1 MDTPTALQITVP
13 PINTQTLLIIA
24 AFFVA
29 ATVISIL
36 GGFIARRM
44 VSLSRFAP
52 KHRRPSAERTHT
64 LKSLLSSSITF
75 LAFLL
80 AVTATM
86 AFFIPAST
94 LIWILGL
101 FSAAFG
107 FGAKPLV
114 SDLLA
119 GIGFIF
125 NVTFDI
131 GEKVEFFLPP
141 ENIQGVV
148 EEINLTTT
156 LVRSS
161 TGELF
166 ILPNG
171 EIRIVRN
178 FSRGKFSN
186 ANISLYV
193 APQDVGRTQQILQV
207 LGVEVFAECD
217 DLLEPYQIVGSNN
230 LSGSKVEIIVAAKA
244 AYGRAA
250 DLRLK
255 LMDRIQQRLQS
266 ENIELAG

>member
-1 MDTPTALQITVP
+1 MDNPTSLQINLTP
-13 PINTQTLLIIA
+13 LTMQTLVIIA
-24 AFFVA
+24 AFFA
-29 ATVISIL
+29 AAILISIL
-36 GGFIARRM
+36 GGTIARRM

-80 AVTATM
+80 AVTATL
-86 AFFIPAST
+86 ALFIPAST

-119 GIGFIF
+119 GMGFIF

-131 GEKVEFFLPP
+131 GEKVEFYLPP

-161 TGELF
+161 TGEMF
-166 ILPNG
+166 TLPNG

-186 ANISLYV
+186 ANISLFV
-193 APQDVGRTQQILQV
+193 TPQDVGRATEV
-207 LGVEVFAECD
+207 LKNLGNEVFAELD
-217 DLLEPYQIVGSNN
+217 DLL
-230 LSGSKVEIIVAAKA
+230 
-244 AYGRAA
+244 
-250 DLRLK
+250 
-255 LMDRIQQRLQS
+255 
-266 ENIELAG
+266 

>member
-1 MDTPTALQITVP
+1 MDTSLPTQIVITPV
-13 PINTQTLLIIA
+13 TMQTFIIIA
-24 AFFVA
+24 AFFLA
-29 ATVISIL
+29 ATLISIF
-36 GGFIARRM
+36 GGLFVRRM

-52 KHRRPSAERTHT
+52 KHRRPSAERTRT

-75 LAFLL
+75 LAFLM
-80 AVTATM
+80 AVTATL
-86 AFFIPAST
+86 ALFIPAST

-119 GIGFIF
+119 GMGFIF

-166 ILPNG
+166 TLPNG

-186 ANISLYV
+186 ANISLFV
-193 APQDVGRTQQILQV
+193 TPQDVGRATDV
-207 LGVEVFAECD
+207 LKGLCSEIFAELD
-217 DLLEPYQIVGSNN
+217 DLLEPYQVVGSNN

-250 DLRLK
+250 DLRLQ
-255 LMDRIQQRLQS
+255 LMDKIQERLHS

>member
-1 MDTPTALQITVP
+1 MDTSTPTQITITP
-13 PINTQTLLIIA
+13 LSLQTLIIIA
-24 AFFVA
+24 AFFGA
-29 ATVISIL
+29 AVILAIF
-36 GGFIARRM
+36 GGMLARRM
-44 VSLSRFAP
+44 VLLSRFAP
-52 KHRRPSAERTHT
+52 EKRRPSKERTHT
-64 LKSLLSSSITF
+64 LQSLLSSGITF
-75 LAFLL
+75 LSFLL
-80 AVTATM
+80 AVM
-86 AFFIPAST
+86 ASLSLFIPIST

-107 FGAKPLV
+107 FGAKPFV

-119 GIGFIF
+119 GMGFIF

-161 TGELF
+161 TGEMYT
-166 ILPNG
+166 LPNG

-186 ANISLYV
+186 ANISLFV
-193 APQDVGRTQQILQV
+193 TPQDVGRANEV
-207 LGVEVFAECD
+207 LKTLSNEVFTEMD
-217 DLLEPYQIVGSNN
+217 DLLEPYQVIGSTN

-244 AYGRAA
+244 AFGKAA
-250 DLRLK
+250 DLRLH
-255 LMDRIQQRLQS
+255 LMDRIQERLHA
-266 ENIELAG
+266 EKIELAG

>member
-1 MDTPTALQITVP
+1 MDIPTAIQTNNTPIT
-13 PINTQTLLIIA
+13 IQTLEIIA
-24 AFFVA
+24 AFFA
-29 ATVISIL
+29 AALLISFL
-36 GGFIARRM
+36 GGAIARRM

-52 KHRRPSAERTHT
+52 KHRRPSTERTHT

-75 LAFLL
+75 MAFLL
-80 AVTATM
+80 AITATL
-86 AFFIPAST
+86 ALFIPAST

-119 GIGFIF
+119 GMGFIF

-161 TGELF
+161 TGEMYT
-166 ILPNG
+166 LPNG

-186 ANISLYV
+186 ANISLFV
-193 APQDVGRTQQILQV
+193 TPQDVGRATEV
-207 LGVEVFAECD
+207 LKNLSSEIFPELD
-217 DLLEPYQIVGSNN
+217 DLLEPYQVVGSNN

-250 DLRLK
+250 DLRLQ
-255 LMDRIQQRLQS
+255 LMHKIQERLHY

>member
-1 MDTPTALQITVP
+1 MDFSTPIQITIP
-13 PINTQTLLIIA
+13 PLTVQMLAIIA
-24 AFFVA
+24 VFFA
-29 ATVISIL
+29 AAILVSIL
-36 GGFIARRM
+36 GGAIARRM

-52 KHRRPSAERTHT
+52 RHRRPSEERTRT

-80 AVTATM
+80 AVTASL
-86 AFFIPAST
+86 ALFIPATT

-156 LVRSS
+156 LVRSP

-166 ILPNG
+166 TLPNG

-186 ANISLYV
+186 ANISLFV
-193 APQDVGRTQQILQV
+193 SPQDVGHATEV
-207 LGVEVFAECD
+207 LKDLGTEIFSQMD
-217 DLLEPYQIVGSNN
+217 DLLEPYQVVGSNN

-250 DLRLK
+250 DLRLR
-255 LMDRIQQRLQS
+255 LMDRIQERLHS

>member
-1 MDTPTALQITVP
+1 MDTPLPTQITFSAF
-13 PINTQTLLIIA
+13 NLQTLTILASFFGA
-24 AFFVA
+24 AA
-29 ATVISIL
+29 LISIF
-36 GGFIARRM
+36 GGMFARRM
-44 VSLSRFAP
+44 VSLSRLAP
-52 KHRRPSAERTHT
+52 EKRRPSLERTRT
-64 LKSLLSSSITF
+64 LKSLLSSGITF
-75 LAFLL
+75 
-80 AVTATM
+80 M
-86 AFFIPAST
+86 AFFLACIASLALFIPIST

-107 FGAKPLV
+107 FGAKPFV

-161 TGELF
+161 TGEMYT
-166 ILPNG
+166 LPNG

-186 ANISLYV
+186 ANFSLFV
-193 APQDVGRTQQILQV
+193 TPQDVGRATEV
-207 LGVEVFAECD
+207 LKSLCNEIFTEVN
-217 DLLEPYQIVGSNN
+217 DLLEPYQVVGSTN
-230 LSGSKVEIIVAAKA
+230 LTGSKVEIIIVAKA
-244 AYGRAA
+244 AFGKAA
-250 DLRLK
+250 ELRLT
-255 LMDRIQQRLQS
+255 LMDRIQERLRL

>member
-1 MDTPTALQITVP
+1 V
-13 PINTQTLLIIA
+13 
-24 AFFVA
+24 
-29 ATVISIL
+29 
-36 GGFIARRM
+36 
-44 VSLSRFAP
+44 
-52 KHRRPSAERTHT
+52 ERTRT
-64 LKSLLSSSITF
+64 LKSLLTSSITF

-80 AVTATM
+80 AVTATL
-86 AFFIPAST
+86 ALFIPAST

-119 GIGFIF
+119 GMGFIF

-131 GEKVEFFLPP
+131 GEKVEFILPP

-161 TGELF
+161 TGEMYT
-166 ILPNG
+166 LPNG

-186 ANISLYV
+186 ANISLFV
-193 APQDVGRTQQILQV
+193 TPQDVGRATEV
-207 LGVEVFAECD
+207 LKSLGNEIFTELD
-217 DLLEPYQIVGSNN
+217 DILEPYQVVGSNN

-244 AYGRAA
+244 AHGRAA
-250 DLRLK
+250 DLRLH
-255 LMDRIQQRLQS
+255 LMDRIQERLHS